1 MRLFLGVVGQILR
14 QASPGSFGIFMDLA
28 KGRSPQPVFASC
40 RNGTAFRGSSRGR
53 VVLDVSQGHSPGC
66 CWSSVD
72 GICCYLQLVLLLVV
86 GPAPRGRSR
95 SSRSVPLL
103 AVGPAPRGR
112 ARSSRSGPLL
122 AVGPAPRGRSRSSR
136 SVPLLA
142 VGPAPRG
149 RSRSSRSVPLLGLH
163 SPAGFS
169 R

>member
-1 MRLFLGVVGQILR
+1 MRLFLGVVGRILR

-40 RNGTAFRGSSRGR
+40 RNGTAFRGSSGGR

-72 GICCYLQLVLLLVV
+72 GICCYLQSVLLLVV
-86 GPAPRGRSR
+86 GAAPRGRSR

-103 AVGPAPRGR
+103 AVGSAPQVAFSGR
-112 ARSSRSGPLL
+112 LL
-122 AVGPAPRGRSRSSR
+122 LV
-136 SVPLLA
+136 VCDL
-142 VGPAPRG
+142 
-149 RSRSSRSVPLLGLH
+149 SRSVPLLGLH